1 MKTVIKAPI
10 ERCFDLSTSIDLH
23 KLSASKTKEEAI
35 SGITSG
41 IIKLGE
47 TVTWRAKHFG
57 VWYKMKVKIIE
68 LEKPKYFV
76 DEMLEGPFKYM
87 KHKHEFIFKE
97 NQTIMNDQFEFSS
110 PYGFIGKLV
119 DNLILKRYMTKFLIE
134 RNKIIK
140 DFAESDKWKEVL

>member
-1 MKTVIKAPI
+1 
-10 ERCFDLSTSIDLH
+10 
-23 KLSASKTKEEAI
+23 
-35 SGITSG
+35 
-41 IIKLGE
+41 
-47 TVTWRAKHFG
+47 
-57 VWYKMKVKIIE
+57 VKIIE